1 MSREEHLE
9 NLVTRLGYL
18 QNFNLHLEAITKH
31 FSRCGEVLK
40 VIIVTDAAT
49 GQSKGSAYIEF
60 SSREKAE
67 IGLNL
72 NETSFMSRTLL
83 VLFIYMGFQ
92 SEFMAPF

>member
-18 QNFNLHLEAITKH
+18 HNFNLHLEAITKH

-40 VIIVTDAAT
+40 VIILTDAT
-49 GQSKGSAYIEF
+49 TSQSKGSAYIEF
-60 SSREKAE
+60 SSRETAE
-67 IGLNL
+67 IALTL
-72 NETSFMSRTLL
+72 NETSFMSRMML

-92 SEFMAPF
+92 SKFEAPF